1 MKCILSIATSIAC
14 TALIGFASLGCGSS
28 AADEG
33 PDRFDVSGTV
43 TFNGA
48 PVPAGTVLFQ
58 PDTSRGNDGPQG
70 VATIFDGKFNTAEAG
85 GRGTVGGP
93 MIIQITGLT
102 SNEPDPENPQK
113 PIPQLFTDYEI
124 REDLP
129 KQDTTLDFQVPKE
142 AARPAQQGRP
152 AVGVP

>member
-1 MKCILSIATSIAC
+1 MKQILSIGTSIAC
-14 TALIGFASLGCGSS
+14 AVLIGFASSGCGSS
-28 AADEG
+28 GADEG
-33 PDRFDVSGTV
+33 PTRFDVSGTV

-70 VATIFDGKFNTAEAG
+70 VATIFDGKFNTTEAG

-93 MIIQITGLT
+93 MVIQITGLS
-102 SNEPDPENPQK
+102 SNEPDPENPLK

-124 REDLP
+124 RQELP
-129 KQDTTLDFQVPKE
+129 KQETTLDFQVPKE
-142 AARPAQQGRP
+142 AARTAQRGKP
-152 AVGVP
+152 AVGAP